1 MKPAIPQPSSP
12 PKLAV
17 KPQWLEEVSDHLL
30 SSTNLVN
37 NFNQEENSAVHHS
50 TGIPFSTIQHLVAI
64 YILKIRS
71 DCEGSACATSLLP
84 SPQCCRSETRLLY
97 PLYGRSL
104 TSGRLVRIAQE
115 LDPNGIQQP
124 VVYRHC
130 L

>member
-1 MKPAIPQPSSP
+1 MKPAFPQPSSP
-12 PKLAV
+12 PK
-17 KPQWLEEVSDHLL
+17 WLEEVSDHLL

-50 TGIPFSTIQHLVAI
+50 TGISFQQSSIWLPFI
-64 YILKIRS
+64 YISKTRS
-71 DCEGSACATSLLP
+71 DCEGSACANSLLP
-84 SPQCCRSETRLLY
+84 SPQCCQSETRLLY